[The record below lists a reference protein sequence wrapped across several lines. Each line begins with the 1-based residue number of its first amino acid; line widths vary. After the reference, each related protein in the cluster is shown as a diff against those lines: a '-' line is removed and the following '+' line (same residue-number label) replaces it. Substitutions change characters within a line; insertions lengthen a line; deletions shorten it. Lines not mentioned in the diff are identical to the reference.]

1 MAYLAGL
8 FDGEGCITFDS
19 GPNIEK
25 ESARP
30 TISGTYELR

>member
-8 FDGEGCITFDS
+8 FDGEGCITYDS

-25 ESARP
+25 EMP
-30 TISGTYELR
+30 TSSGTYELR